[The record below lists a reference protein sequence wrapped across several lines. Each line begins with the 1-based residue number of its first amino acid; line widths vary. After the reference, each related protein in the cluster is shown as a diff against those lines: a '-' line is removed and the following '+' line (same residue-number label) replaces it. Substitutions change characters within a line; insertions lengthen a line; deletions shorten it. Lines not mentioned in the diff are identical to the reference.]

1 MKKKMKILRYDK
13 REKQSFWQTFLYE
26 TDDEEGTFAKALN
39 DLNQKEELK
48 DIEGNLAKPIK
59 WECSCLQAKCGACA
73 MLIDGMPQLACD
85 TKLNADTRDCIE
97 LMPLEKFPV
106 VEDLIVDRKVMFD
119 NLERLRVW
127 MEDKTQISM
136 EDIEDVS
143 EASRCLQCGCCLE
156 ICTSFFPGSEFA
168 GTASLVPMA
177 RVLRN
182 LPKDREEGMQKAYQ
196 KYIFEGCEKYNACHH
211 VCPAGIDIARI
222 MAHTDAA
229 AAASETKRKNLSLFR
244 TIPKKEIRVDI

>member
-1 MKKKMKILRYDK
+1 
-13 REKQSFWQTFLYE
+13 
-26 TDDEEGTFAKALN
+26 
-39 DLNQKEELK
+39 
-48 DIEGNLAKPIK
+48 
-59 WECSCLQAKCGACA
+59 

-85 TKLNADTRDCIE
+85 AKLNADTREHME

-119 NLERLRVW
+119 NLERLQVW
-127 MEDKTQISM
+127 MEDKTQIFVK
-136 EDIEDVS
+136 DIENVS
-143 EASRCLQCGCCLE
+143 EASKCLQCGCCLE

-182 LPKDREEGMQKAYQ
+182 LSKNREEGMHKAYR

-211 VCPAGIDIARI
+211 VCPARIDIAGL

-229 AAASETKRKNLSLFR
+229 AAASEINRSKSL
-244 TIPKKEIRVDI
+244 